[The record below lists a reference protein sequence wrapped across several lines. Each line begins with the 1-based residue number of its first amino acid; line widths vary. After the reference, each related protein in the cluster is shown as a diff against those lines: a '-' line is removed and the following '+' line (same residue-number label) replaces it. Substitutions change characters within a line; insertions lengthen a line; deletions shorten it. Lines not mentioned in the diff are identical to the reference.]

1 MDTAIVKSS
10 RATHYSDMTTE
21 APHHHTHPLT
31 RTLSTVADLRDEWQR
46 RTADLT
52 FTYTALWFTFLD
64 SDNRTIP
71 THNTVDLAIRPDPAG
86 INLLMRTIAEIIED
100 DTSVAFLL
108 VRAGDDNEVSD
119 TDSEWARLLG
129 LAAREHEVH
138 IRPTHRANNSSVV
151 TVGGW

>member
-10 RATHYSDMTTE
+10 RTAHYSGMTTE
-21 APHHHTHPLT
+21 APQYPTPPLT
-31 RTLSTVADLRDEWQR
+31 RTLLTVADLRDEWRR
-46 RTADLT
+46 RTADMT

-86 INLLMRTIAEIIED
+86 ITALMRTIAEIIED

-108 VRAGDDNEVSD
+108 VRSGDDDEVSD

-138 IRPTHRANNSSVV
+138 IRPTHRANNRSVV
-151 TVGGW
+151 AVGGW